1 MPHLVHAAEV
11 FDVHDEPAVLV
22 DSVVS
27 LIQAKGGE
35 IGEHVDE
42 YFVGDLEYWGVM
54 VRAEVQTSVRGGRY
68 LDLPGV

>member
-27 LIQAKGGE
+27 LVQAEGGE

-42 YFVGDLEYWGVM
+42 YLVRNLEYCEAA
-54 VRAEVQTSVRGGRY
+54 VR
-68 LDLPGV
+68 